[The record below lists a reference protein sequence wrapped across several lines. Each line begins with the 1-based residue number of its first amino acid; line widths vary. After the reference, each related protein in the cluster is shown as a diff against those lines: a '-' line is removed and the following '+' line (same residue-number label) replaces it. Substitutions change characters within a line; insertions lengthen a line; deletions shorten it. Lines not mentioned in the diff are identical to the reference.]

1 MPVYAQRGLLRQSGC
16 TESAPLCSLL
26 RLHLSGPTDS
36 LWTATSSRA
45 QTSQLCRLKSTKDT
59 SAWPRCSLQIRQL
72 FYRNRV
78 KLFLK
83 QMQQGSLRPVPT
95 SMTRSHMLERRCSFV
110 VNIDSFFCLSK
121 RDNDRRTVCSVPQPA
136 ELSASVNPRTRRLSV
151 RELVNTSL
159 PAQWRVLQL
168 RGERGRRARGQAPP
182 VCLAGIHCGIFTWN
196 MSGKQ
201 TQQQALFYCA
211 VAMTVETSV
220 KELSLA

>member
-110 VNIDSFFCLSK
+110 VNIDLCVQMLANNYSFFCLSK

-136 ELSASVNPRTRRLSV
+136 ELSASINPRTRL
-151 RELVNTSL
+151 
-159 PAQWRVLQL
+159 
-168 RGERGRRARGQAPP
+168 
-182 VCLAGIHCGIFTWN
+182 
-196 MSGKQ
+196 
-201 TQQQALFYCA
+201 
-211 VAMTVETSV
+211 
-220 KELSLA
+220 